1 MASGAGGSVTG
12 WIGDLK
18 VGDEAAAAQLWQRYF
33 ESLVRLARGVLAT
46 HRARRGFEDEED
58 AALSAFDSFCAG
70 SASGRFAKVGD
81 RNDFWRLL
89 VVITA
94 RKALDQVQRQRR
106 LKRGGGK
113 VADEAALIG
122 AVGEEAGGPL
132 DRIIGREPSPQFAA
146 IFAEEV
152 RARLDQ
158 LGDDT
163 LRKIALR
170 KMEGYTN
177 EEIARELGCV
187 TRSVERKLNVI
198 RKAWL
203 GEAG

>member
-1 MASGAGGSVTG
+1 MTG

-46 HRARRGFEDEED
+46 HRARSRVRGRGRRRPERLRQLLRR
-58 AALSAFDSFCAG
+58 APPPGG
-70 SASGRFAKVGD
+70 SPRLGD
-81 RNDFWRLL
+81 REDLWRLL

-113 VADEAALIG
+113 VVDEAALVG

-146 IFAEEV
+146 ML
-152 RARLDQ
+152 RRGGPARLDQ

-170 KMEGYTN
+170 RMEGYTN

-198 RKAWL
+198 RRAWL
-203 GEAG
+203 GEGG